1 MKQKLIYLLTISLL
15 VFFAA
20 CSESDEDPTEP
31 TDGDT
36 AEQYYPGGVG
46 STFTYEGE
54 STDSNNVNT
63 PYQREVTYSQ
73 TQTENNTEYILQK
86 NAITVGPSTTT
97 GEFLF
102 RTSSTGMF
110 IYIDPAVFTEILDS
124 IDTGGVSIDI
134 EADPELRLIA
144 YPFANTPTWNAFSVS
159 VDVSIISVNIFELT
173 GNYRGKETVTVMDND
188 LDAEKVEYVATIK
201 IPESVDQFLSGS
213 YDTIT
218 LSAFAWFVKDV
229 GLVKIQGSGLIL
241 GAFGSGELEFED
253 EGGNVSEILIN
264 YDIQ

>member
-1 MKQKLIYLLTISLL
+1 MKQKLFYLFTISLL

-54 STDSNNVNT
+54 STDSNNVKT
-63 PYQREVTYSQ
+63 PYQREVTYSE
-73 TQTENNTEYILQK
+73 TQSENNTEYILQK

-110 IYIDPAVFTEILDS
+110 IYLDPAVFTELLDS
-124 IDTGGVSIDI
+124 IDTGGVSINI
-134 EADPELRLIA
+134 EAEPELRLIA
-144 YPFANTPTWNAFSVS
+144 YPFSSSPTWDAFVVKASALSGLVS
-159 VDVSIISVNIFELT
+159 LNLLELKGAYEGT
-173 GNYRGKETVTVMDND
+173 EQVTVQGSSMT
-188 LDAEKVEYVATIK
+188 AEKVEYVATIK
-201 IPESVDQFLSGS
+201 IPESIDDISNP
-213 YDTIT
+213 DTYSV
-218 LSAFAWFVKDV
+218 SANAWFVKDI
-229 GLVKIQGSGLIL
+229 GLVKIEGSGLIL

-264 YDIQ
+264 YNIQ